1 MNNMSFLFTV
11 NELPQFL
18 PDNIKKFF
26 QNQQVKGKFSE
37 VLLEYTQ
44 KNERIQIWQVKY
56 FVIIFVLRS
65 NFNLFNFLLFNRK
78 MPIYSKV

>member
-1 MNNMSFLFTV
+1 
-11 NELPQFL
+11 L